1 MLEATVLT
9 QGTVPIER
17 AVGERFAAGQE
28 VHVTYASEDWTMRR
42 QVMDVIIDVLSAV
55 ATGPDVRTSLLR
67 HLEENPGSPERA
79 LLAHLSD
86 RNIADDVA

>member
-1 MLEATVLT
+1 M
-9 QGTVPIER
+9 
-17 AVGERFAAGQE
+17 
-28 VHVTYASEDWTMRR
+28 TYASEDWTIRR

-55 ATGPDVRTSLLR
+55 ATGPDVRGSLLQ
-67 HLEENPGSPERA
+67 HLEENPGNPEKA

>member
-1 MLEATVLT
+1 
-9 QGTVPIER
+9 
-17 AVGERFAAGQE
+17 
-28 VHVTYASEDWTMRR
+28 MRR